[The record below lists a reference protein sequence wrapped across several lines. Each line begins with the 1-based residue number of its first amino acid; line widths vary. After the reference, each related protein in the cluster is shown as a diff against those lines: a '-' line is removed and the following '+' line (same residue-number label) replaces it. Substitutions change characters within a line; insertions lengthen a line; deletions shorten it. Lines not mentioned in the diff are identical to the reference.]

1 MIFPLEQNS
10 PIEWLSLDDYV
21 AQQSDSILYVRV
33 RGESMNDVG
42 INAGDLAVVDRLKT
56 PTIGAVVLVK
66 VGNHYAIKKY
76 QEIDSLER
84 RRNFYLVSS
93 QGVEVQTIG
102 AIETVGVITF
112 LVKNLG
118 GGK

>member
-42 INAGDLAVVDRLKT
+42 INAGDLVVIDRLKT
-56 PTIGAVVLVK
+56 PSIGAVVLVRC
-66 VGNHYAIKKY
+66 GEHYTIKKH
-76 QEIDSLER
+76 QEINALER

-93 QGVEVQTIG
+93 LFQKRKTVSF
-102 AIETVGVITF
+102 ETVGVATF

-118 GGK
+118 GAR